1 MDEHPPITIAIIG
14 AGIAGITL
22 AIALSEH
29 NPNLQLT
36 IYESRLRFSEIS
48 AGVGFGPNAIQ
59 AMTLI
64 SPKITEAYES
74 IKTSNL
80 WPEKSNVWY
89 DVRWGDG
96 PKAGELIEEMK
107 SEKGFTHCNASRA
120 QLLAKLVELIPKK
133 VKVCFG
139 KRIIDVAADEDDESA
154 KLRVRFED
162 QTDAFVDGVI
172 GCDGIRSA
180 CRRILLGD
188 EEPASTAVYSGKYA
202 YRKVVDMKKA
212 IQAIGNEVENRQM
225 YLGHGGHLLTFPIRG
240 GKALNM
246 VAFKDA
252 DKARWTQR
260 QWVVPSSRQAIL
272 KDFAGFGEKPHKLLE
287 LIEDPE
293 KWGLFDTLPAPTYAK
308 DAFCILGDAAHATTP
323 HLGAGAGFAMEDAH
337 LLSGL
342 MTPELIK
349 SPADLKYAFRVFD
362 ETRRP
367 RCKDLIAKSRKQGQ
381 LLDLQKKAGSE
392 ITEDEL
398 RRCVTIN
405 QKWVWEVDLSCML
418 ERAKVLMKSCKE
430 AKQVY

>member
-1 MDEHPPITIAIIG
+1 MDSQSPISIAIIG

-29 NPNLQLT
+29 NPNLHLT

-59 AMTLI
+59 GMNLI
-64 SPKITEAYES
+64 SPKIAEAYES
-74 IKTSNL
+74 VKTSNL

-89 DVRWGDG
+89 DIRWGDG
-96 PKAGELIEEMK
+96 PKAGELIEEVK

-120 QLLAKLVELIPKK
+120 QFLAKLVELIPKS
-133 VKVCFG
+133 VEVRFG
-139 KRIIDVAADEDDESA
+139 KRIIDVAEDEDDEQGR
-154 KLRVRFED
+154 LRVRFED
-162 QTDAFVDGVI
+162 GTDAYANGVV

-188 EEPASTAVYSGKYA
+188 DDPCANAVYSGKYA

-212 IQAIGNEVENRQM
+212 VQAVGTEVENRQM

-252 DKARWTQR
+252 GKTRWIQR
-260 QWVVPSSRQAIL
+260 QWVVPSSQEAIL
-272 KDFAGFGEKPHKLLE
+272 KDFAGFGEKPMKLLK

-293 KWGLFDTLPAPTYAK
+293 KWALFDTLAAPTYAK

-323 HLGAGAGFAMEDAH
+323 HLGAGAGLAIEDVH

-342 MTPELIK
+342 MIPELLK
-349 SPADLKYAFRVFD
+349 SPGDIKYAFRVFD

-381 LLDLQKKAGSE
+381 LLDLQKKGGGE
-392 ITEDEL
+392 MTEEEL
-398 RRCVTIN
+398 RRCVEVN
-405 QKWVWEVDLSCML
+405 QKWLWEVDLKGML
-418 ERAKVLMKSCKE
+418 DRAVVLMKSCKE
-430 AKQVY
+430 AKQLY

>member
-1 MDEHPPITIAIIG
+1 MDEHPPISIAIIG

-29 NPNLQLT
+29 NPSLQLT

-48 AGVGFGPNAIQ
+48 AGF
-59 AMTLI
+59 
-64 SPKITEAYES
+64 
-74 IKTSNL
+74 
-80 WPEKSNVWY
+80 
-89 DVRWGDG
+89 
-96 PKAGELIEEMK
+96 
-107 SEKGFTHCNASRA
+107 
-120 QLLAKLVELIPKK
+120 LAKLVELIPKK

-139 KRIIDVAADEDDESA
+139 KRIIDVAVDEDDESA

-162 QTDAFVDGVI
+162 QTDTIVDGVI

-260 QWVVPSSRQAIL
+260 QWVVPSSREAIL

-287 LIEDPE
+287 ANPE
-293 KWGLFDTLPAPTYAK
+293 KWALFDTLPAPTYAK

-323 HLGAGAGFAMEDAH
+323 HLGAGAGFAIEDVH

-342 MTPELIK
+342 LTPELIK

-367 RCKDLIAKSRKQGQ
+367 RCRDLIAKSRKQGQ
-381 LLDLQKKAGSE
+381 LLDLQKKGGGE

-405 QKWVWEVDLSCML
+405 QKWVWEVDLSGML